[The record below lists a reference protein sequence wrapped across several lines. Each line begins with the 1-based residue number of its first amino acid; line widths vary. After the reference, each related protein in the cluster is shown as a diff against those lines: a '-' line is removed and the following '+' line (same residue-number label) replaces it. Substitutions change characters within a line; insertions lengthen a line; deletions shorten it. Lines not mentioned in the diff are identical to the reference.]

1 MTPIAHSAAG
11 LLGWRLGSERKT
23 WKTLFLFLLIAN
35 LPDIDILFSFL
46 FGKSP
51 VFVHQAYTHNL
62 LFVLITSSGLSI
74 FFRGRRERLA
84 FILTALSHFPLDVIV
99 LDTVSPV
106 GFRLLYPFSAKLFYL
121 GFFPYA
127 EKSHVFSSG
136 NLLTYSLEILLF
148 FLPVLMLFRKSWIPL
163 VGRPE
168 FWKK

>member
-11 LLGWRLGSERKT
+11 LLGWRLGDGRKT
-23 WKTLFLFLLIAN
+23 LKTLFLFVVVSN
-35 LPDIDILFSFL
+35 LPDIDLLFSSFFGNRPL
-46 FGKSP
+46 FA
-51 VFVHQAYTHNL
+51 HQAYTHNL
-62 LFVLITSSGLSI
+62 LFVLLASLGLSHLWS
-74 FFRGRRERLA
+74 GRKDRRA
-84 FILTALSHFPLDVIV
+84 FTLTALSHFPLDIIV
-99 LDTVSPV
+99 LDTVPPI

-148 FLPVLMLFRKSWIPL
+148 PVLMLFRKSWIPL